1 MYYYKYK
8 HQNMQY
14 LYVHIEIQQ
23 NLMEQKHHRV
33 LHMHSGRLA
42 ASPPQARAEQ
52 TTKHI

>member
-1 MYYYKYK
+1 VLVT
-8 HQNMQY
+8 HDAA
-14 LYVHIEIQQ
+14 LATRCD
-23 NLMEQKHHRV
+23 RV